1 MNFFQK
7 TAIWWYRT
15 FDATGILFDIISKS
29 SKAMRYFIYFIF
41 PISLYFVMSF
51 LGSLVDLQH
60 SNLFLEYPVVV
71 SLIILFGKASLI
83 LAPLFA
89 ALIFSYESILNLNV
103 QAIIK
108 EKKEQ
113 EQYKKTHK
121 LQWWRLRNMGQF
133 KRIFVYLFFYF
144 IIVNMAQIFALGAV
158 SQSLNVNIN
167 EVKQAFQTLITW
179 ITIFYIAIVM
189 LLDYLASQKRK
200 KR

>member
-29 SKAMRYFIYFIF
+29 SKAMRYFIYLIF
-41 PISLYFVMSF
+41 PISLYFIMN
-51 LGSLVDLQH
+51 LIGNLIDLQH
-60 SNLFLEYPVVV
+60 SNLFLDYPVVV
-71 SLIILFGKASLI
+71 SLIILFGKASLFA
-83 LAPLFA
+83 APLFA
-89 ALIFSYESILNLNV
+89 ALIFSYESVLRLHI

-113 EQYKKTHK
+113 EEYKKAHK

-133 KRIFVYLFFYF
+133 KRIFVYLLIYFF
-144 IIVNMAQIFALGAV
+144 ILQMAQIFTLGAV
-158 SQSLNVNIN
+158 SQLSNVNID
-167 EVKQAFQTLITW
+167 EVKQVFQTLMTW

-189 LLDYLASQKRK
+189 LLDYLSIQKRK

>member
-1 MNFFQK
+1 MNFLQK

-29 SKAMRYFIYFIF
+29 SKAMRYFIYLIF
-41 PISLYFVMSF
+41 PISLYFVMDF
-51 LGSLVDLQH
+51 LGNLVDLQH
-60 SNLFLEYPVVV
+60 SSLFLDYPIVV
-71 SLIILFGKASLI
+71 SLIILFGKTSLI

-89 ALIFSYESILNLNV
+89 AMIFSYESILNLNI
-103 QAIIK
+103 QAILK

-113 EQYKKTHK
+113 EEYKKTHK
-121 LQWWRLRNMGQF
+121 LQWWRLRNMGQV

-144 IIVNMAQIFALGAV
+144 IILQLAQIFVLGAV
-158 SQSLNVNIN
+158 SQSSNVNIN
-167 EVKQAFQTLITW
+167 EVKQAFQTLMTW

-200 KR
+200 ER

>member
-29 SKAMRYFIYFIF
+29 SKAMRYFIYLIF
-41 PISLYFVMSF
+41 PISLYLIMN
-51 LGSLVDLQH
+51 LIGSLVDLQH
-60 SNLFLEYPVVV
+60 SSLFLEYPVIVTF
-71 SLIILFGKASLI
+71 IMLFGKASLI
-83 LAPLFA
+83 LAPFFA
-89 ALIFSYESILNLNV
+89 ALIFSYESILNLNI
-103 QAIIK
+103 QAILK

-121 LQWWRLRNMGQF
+121 LQWWRLRNMGQI

-144 IIVNMAQIFALGAV
+144 IILQLAQIFVLGAV
-158 SQSLNVNIN
+158 ANAQNVNID
-167 EVKQAFQTLITW
+167 EIKQAFQTLMTW
-179 ITIFYIAIVM
+179 ITIIYIAIVM

>member
-29 SKAMRYFIYFIF
+29 SKTMRYFIYLIF
-41 PISLYFVMSF
+41 PISLYLIMN
-51 LGSLVDLQH
+51 LIGSLVDLQH
-60 SNLFLEYPVVV
+60 SSLFLEYPVIVTF
-71 SLIILFGKASLI
+71 IILFGKLSLI
-83 LAPLFA
+83 LAPIFA
-89 ALIFSYESILNLNV
+89 ALIFSYESILKLNV
-103 QAIIK
+103 QAILK

-113 EQYKKTHK
+113 EEYKKTHK
-121 LQWWRLRNMGQF
+121 LQWWRLRNMGQV

-144 IIVNMAQIFALGAV
+144 IILQLAQIFVLGAV
-158 SQSLNVNIN
+158 SQSSNVNIS
-167 EVKQAFQTLITW
+167 EVKQAFQTLMTW

-189 LLDYLASQKRK
+189 LLDYLARK